1 MNGIVTFTAWLLVLA
16 FSLIG
21 AIHAYWVAGGRWALA
36 AAVPTLPGKSNSEP
50 RRKAF
55 SPSGAATLA
64 VALGLWG
71 IALLV
76 AMRAGL
82 WADAVTH
89 VALQGMLALLALA
102 MFARAVGD
110 FRLVGFFKTVTGSRF
125 AWLDTR
131 LFSPLCVALGAGLA
145 CVAFAG

>member
-1 MNGIVTFTAWLLVLA
+1 MSGFVTLTAWLLVLA
-16 FSLIG
+16 FVSIG
-21 AIHAYWVAGGRWALA
+21 ALHAYWVAGGRWGLD
-36 AAVPTLPGKSNSEP
+36 AAVPTLPGQDHDAP

-55 SPSGAATLA
+55 NPGAVATLA
-64 VALGLWG
+64 VATGLWG

-89 VALQGMLALLALA
+89 GVLKGAVAVLALA

-125 AWLDTR
+125 AELDTR
-131 LFSPLCVALGAGLA
+131 LFSPLCVLLGAGLA
-145 CVAFAG
+145 CVAFAA